1 MHAKVQIEKN
11 QFWHHAQL
19 NLRIMQAYH
28 INYAYPPHGHDNYVI
43 CYIERGYQSF
53 THKGSK
59 YYTPPNGLILINPG
73 GIHTGE
79 PASEQG
85 FEVRSLYPSTGHM
98 QQVMSAMTDRAN
110 QIPYFKEVRIDDQEA
125 TRRLER
131 LHHALRAG
139 SERLQADSLFYET
152 MAFLIERYSETRPLT
167 LRLGDERPAV
177 QKVLRYLE
185 GCYERQ
191 ISLDELAKEAGLSP
205 YHLLRVFQKEVGI
218 SPNAYLQDVRVRKS
232 KSLIEAGYPLTNVA
246 YLVGFS
252 SQSHLT
258 RRFKEKTGITPG
270 AYAKQIAQE

>member
-1 MHAKVQIEKN
+1 MHAINQNETN

-28 INYAYPPHGHDNYVI
+28 VDYAYPPHGHDSYVV

-59 YYTPPNGLILINPG
+59 YYTPPSGLILINPG
-73 GIHTGE
+73 VIHTGE
-79 PASEQG
+79 AASEQG
-85 FEVRSLYPSTGHM
+85 FEVRSLYPSIGHM
-98 QQVMSAMTDRAN
+98 QQVMAAMTGRNN
-110 QIPYFKEVRIDDQEA
+110 QIPYFKEVRIDDWET
-125 TRRLER
+125 TRRVDQ
-131 LHHALRAG
+131 LHRILRTG

-152 MAFLIERYSETRPLT
+152 MAFLIERYSETRPVT

-177 QKVLRYLE
+177 QKVMRYLE

-191 ISLDELAKEAGLSP
+191 ISLDELAKQAGLSP
-205 YHLLRVFQKEVGI
+205 YYLLRVFQKEVGM

-232 KSLIEAGYPLTNVA
+232 MSLIEAGHALTEVA
-246 YLVGFS
+246 YRVGFS

-258 RRFKEKTGITPG
+258 RRFKEKIGLTPG
-270 AYAKQIAQE
+270 AYAKQIQE